1 MSADP
6 ISCVVAIVVALGLSV
21 GATALKDWQAPP
33 APTANDH
40 LVMAY
45 VQRH

>member
-6 ISCVVAIVVALGLSV
+6 IHCAIAILLAVGMSI

-33 APTANDH
+33 VPTANDH